1 MCSIND
7 LARVMTSNVPLQGDQ
22 ASICEDVG
30 REGALQ
36 DEVVRDDILDRIVL
50 VFGAGEAV

>member
-1 MCSIND
+1 
-7 LARVMTSNVPLQGDQ
+7 MTSNVPLQGDQ

-36 DEVVRDDILDRIVL
+36 DEVVRDGRIVL

>member
-1 MCSIND
+1 
-7 LARVMTSNVPLQGDQ
+7 MTSDVPLQGDQ